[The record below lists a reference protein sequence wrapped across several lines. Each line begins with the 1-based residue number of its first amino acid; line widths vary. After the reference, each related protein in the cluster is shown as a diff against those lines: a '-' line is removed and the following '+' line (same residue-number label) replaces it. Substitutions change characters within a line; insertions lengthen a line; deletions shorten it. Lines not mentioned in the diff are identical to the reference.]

1 MARTTTESKP
11 KTKDTRTKT
20 ASTDPAT
27 GHKVLDPGA
36 AFKDAISKGL
46 KNPED
51 YMYMYSKGG
60 KNYFKNK
67 ITRDYKAYTKGGTI
81 KRKRGGTVS
90 RKKGSKIMIG
100 YKAGGKV

>member
-11 KTKDTRTKT
+11 KTRDTRTKT
-20 ASTDPAT
+20 AETFRHS
-27 GHKVLDPGA
+27 HPGA

-51 YMYMYSKGG
+51 YIYRYTKDG
-60 KNYFKNK
+60 KNYFQHFRTLK
-67 ITRDYKAYTKGGTI
+67 YTSYNKGGTVSR
-81 KRKRGGTVS
+81 KRKGGTVS
-90 RKKGSKIMIG
+90 RKKGSKIMQG

>member
-11 KTKDTRTKT
+11 KIRDTRTKT
-20 ASTDPAT
+20 AET
-27 GHKVLDPGA
+27 KVLDPGA

-51 YMYMYSKGG
+51 YMYMYTKDG
-60 KNYFKNK
+60 KNYFKH
-67 ITRDYKAYTKGGTI
+67 IDTRKYETFNKGG
-81 KRKRGGTVS
+81 KVSGKRGGKVSRKRGG
-90 RKKGSKIMIG
+90 KIMQG

>member
-11 KTKDTRTKT
+11 KIRDTRTKT
-20 ASTDPAT
+20 AET
-27 GHKVLDPGA
+27 KVLDPGA

-51 YMYMYSKGG
+51 YMYMYTKDG
-60 KNYFKNK
+60 KNYFKH
-67 ITRDYKAYTKGGTI
+67 IDTRKYETFNKGG
-81 KRKRGGTVS
+81 KVSRKRGGKVS
-90 RKKGSKIMIG
+90 RKRGGKIMQG

>member
-51 YMYMYSKGG
+51 YMYMYTKDG
-60 KNYFKNK
+60 KNYFKH
-67 ITRDYKAYTKGGTI
+67 IDTRKYETFNKGG
-81 KRKRGGTVS
+81 KVSRKRGGKVS
-90 RKKGSKIMIG
+90 RKRGGKIMQG

>member
-11 KTKDTRTKT
+11 KIRDTRTKT
-20 ASTDPAT
+20 AET
-27 GHKVLDPGA
+27 KVLDPGA

>member
-11 KTKDTRTKT
+11 KIRDTRTKT
-20 ASTDPAT
+20 AET
-27 GHKVLDPGA
+27 KVLDPGA

-51 YMYMYSKGG
+51 YMYVYTKDG
-60 KNYFKNK
+60 KNYFKHVD
-67 ITRDYKAYTKGGTI
+67 TRKYTSYNKGGTVSR
-81 KRKRGGTVS
+81 KRKGGTVS

>member
-1 MARTTTESKP
+1 MARTATGSKS

-27 GHKVLDPGA
+27 GHEVLDPGA
-36 AFKDAISKGL
+36 AFEDAISKGL

-67 ITRDYKAYTKGGTI
+67 ITRDYKTYTKGGTI
-81 KRKRGGTVS
+81 KRKRGSSVS
-90 RKKGSKIMIG
+90 RRGGGKIMQG